1 MHLPVTKIELS
12 PDRWH
17 FNIIS
22 PRSATITNP
31 QGKRQVSYFG
41 FVTQE
46 KALAFKQWLEEKE
59 LCTTAI
65 ARRAE
70 RLTTEWE
77 CKVWGAKTELIL
89 KLAIHSLEEIDCN
102 GS

>member
-12 PDRWH
+12 PDGWQ
-17 FNIIS
+17 FNILS
-22 PRSATITNP
+22 SRVATITNP

-41 FVTQE
+41 FITQE
-46 KALAFKQWLEEKE
+46 KALAFKHWLEEKE

-65 ARRAE
+65 VRQAE
-70 RLTTEWE
+70 RLTTGWE

-89 KLAIHSLEEIDCN
+89 KLVIRS
-102 GS
+102 

>member
-1 MHLPVTKIELS
+1 MHLPVTKIELTA
-12 PDRWH
+12 DDWNL
-17 FNIIS
+17 NILS
-22 PRSATITNP
+22 PRIATITNP

-65 ARRAE
+65 VRRAE
-70 RLTTEWE
+70 RLTTNWE
-77 CKVWGAKTELIL
+77 CKVWGATTELIL
-89 KLAIHSLEEIDCN
+89 KLAIHSLEEIDRD
-102 GS
+102 GT

>member
-17 FNIIS
+17 LNILS
-22 PRSATITNP
+22 SRVATITNP
-31 QGKRQVSYFG
+31 QGKRKVSYFG

-46 KALAFKQWLEEKE
+46 KALTFKQWLEEKE
-59 LCTTAI
+59 LCTTATV
-65 ARRAE
+65 RRAE
-70 RLTTEWE
+70 RLATEWE

-89 KLAIHSLEEIDCN
+89 KLAICS
-102 GS
+102 